1 MFSAPKYEVNLYLKG
16 RLVGDVRP
24 LAEGLKWARRRTM
37 VGVDSIDFTLNDQL
51 FHKWAKERGY
61 SIKDLLKPYALECRL
76 VRDGVGLVGGFLATM
91 PSYSPLNAS
100 ASLDM
105 AFDGYLN
112 LLDGVIIRNQS
123 NNLPRGTVSGKAG
136 TLIKNQIDFANTMS
150 GNAGA
155 NYGLTAKTIDDM
167 ASITETF
174 DNYKT
179 VKAWICERAD
189 NSTGAG
195 KFDVYFY
202 PDKSYDIK
210 KDANFGQKI
219 TDWTAEYP
227 MKNGGASATSI
238 SASEVGGFASA
249 VFGLG
254 SGEVSPDAKK
264 NTAIRNFNSNRT
276 KASEFGYVETLYQ
289 DSSITKQA
297 TLNNNVS
304 STLKNLSNFMWS
316 PEITLHGRQ
325 VAPKPDGEKKIW
337 IGDTITVKNSQDL
350 TGLMDGQFRVMELDV
365 DVSPAGDETI
375 KPKLERV

>member
-1 MFSAPKYEVNLYLKG
+1 MTPKYEVNLYLKG

-24 LAEGLKWARRRTM
+24 LAEDLTWSRRRTM

-51 FHKWAKERGY
+51 FHKWATERGY
-61 SIKDLLKPYALECRL
+61 SIKDLLKPYALECRV
-76 VRDGVGLVGGFLATM
+76 VRDGVSLVGGFLATM

-123 NNLPRGTVSGKAG
+123 NNLPRGVVTGKAG
-136 TLIKNQIDFANTMS
+136 ALIKAQIDFANTMS
-150 GNAGA
+150 QNAGA
-155 NYGLTAKTIDDM
+155 RFGFQARTINDM

-179 VKAWICERAD
+179 VKAWICERSD

-202 PDKSYDIK
+202 PDKGYDII

-219 TDWTAEYP
+219 TDWVAEYP
-227 MKNGGASATSI
+227 MKTGGASATSI

-254 SGEVSPDAKK
+254 SGEVSYDAKK

-289 DSSITKQA
+289 DSSVTKQA
-297 TLNNNVS
+297 TLNNNVAS
-304 STLKNLSNFMWS
+304 ELKNLSKFEWQ
-316 PEITLHGRQ
+316 PEITLHGKQ
-325 VAPKPDGEKKIW
+325 IAPKPEGEKKIW
-337 IGDTITVKNSQDL
+337 IGDTVEVKNNLDL
-350 TGLMDGQFRVMELDV
+350 TGMMNGKFRVQELE
-365 DVSPAGDETI
+365 VSVSSVGDETI
-375 KPKLERV
+375 KPKLERT